1 MEQRYLH
8 KNGNTVWASWSVSTS
23 SHAKSEQP
31 NLIFQIQDITDK
43 KLAEEKLQYEA
54 THDALTGLPNRARFM
69 SKLDQA
75 LRKAHEDLN
84 YKVSVLS

>member
-8 KNGNTVWASWSVSTS
+8 KSGKTVWASWSVSTAS
-23 SHAKSEQP
+23 DAKTTQP

-54 THDALTGLPNRARFM
+54 THDALTGLPNRAYFM
-69 SKLDQA
+69 PRLEKA
-75 LRKAHEDLN
+75 LE
-84 YKVSVLS
+84 KVAEKSES